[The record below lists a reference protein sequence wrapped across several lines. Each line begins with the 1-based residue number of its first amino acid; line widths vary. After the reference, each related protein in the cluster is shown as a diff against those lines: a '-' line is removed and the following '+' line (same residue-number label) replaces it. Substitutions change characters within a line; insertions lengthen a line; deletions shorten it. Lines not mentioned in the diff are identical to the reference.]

1 MFATKRITGFYG
13 SQTRWA
19 ERNSPHLPKDVP
31 ISLLIGSFIYFSHC
45 YAHFMN
51 GLEHSVR
58 VDDMASVLYIHPSL
72 ASGKLSKLSA
82 QLVDP
87 DFVKSR

>member
-1 MFATKRITGFYG
+1 
-13 SQTRWA
+13 
-19 ERNSPHLPKDVP
+19 
-31 ISLLIGSFIYFSHC
+31 
-45 YAHFMN
+45 MN

-58 VDDMASVLYIHPSL
+58 VDGMASVFYIHSSL

-82 QLVDP
+82 PMVDP